1 MDTISH
7 TARFFSKVFAMES
20 SVRNHYQASNLM
32 EKIDAGLTAA
42 GKHPQQIDIRDLAP
56 VDQLHTGG
64 IRGTQALLEKL
75 EIPAHFHVLDAGCG
89 LGGASRLMADTFGCR
104 VTGIDL
110 SPDYIEAARVLT
122 HRTGL
127 SGRVQFET
135 GSILALPETPGPFDV
150 ILCQHIL
157 MNISDKQAAVQQ
169 FVRHLKPGGRVV
181 LHEIVAGSH
190 PDLALPVPWAA
201 SADISF
207 LEPLESMLACFTDN
221 GFTLEQIFDATAL
234 GTRYWQKAGEF
245 ARKNQQNMDWP
256 PPLGPHLVFGDTA
269 DRFPF
274 TMSQNF
280 EAHAIE
286 LIEAVLRF
294 SGPPVTR

>member
-1 MDTISH
+1 VDTISH
-7 TARFFSKVFAMES
+7 TARFFESVAMES
-20 SVRNHYQASNLM
+20 SVRDHYHASNLM

-42 GKHPQQIDIRDLAP
+42 GKNPQQVDIRDLAP

-75 EIPAHFHVLDAGCG
+75 DIRASVHVLDAGCG

-122 HRTGL
+122 RRTGL

-135 GSILALPETPGPFDV
+135 GSILALPDTIGPFDL

-157 MNISDKQAAVQQ
+157 MNISDKPTAVRQ
-169 FVRHLKPGGRVV
+169 FARLLLPGGRVV
-181 LHEIVAGSH
+181 LHEIVTGSQSA
-190 PDLALPVPWAA
+190 LSLPVPWAA
-201 SADISF
+201 SSDISF
-207 LEPLESMLACFTDN
+207 LEPWEALLTGFTDN
-221 GFTLEQIFDATAL
+221 GFTLETFFDATVI
-234 GTRYWQKAGEF
+234 GGRYWHKAREF
-245 ARKNQQNMDWP
+245 ALKNQKNTGSP
-256 PPLGPHLVFGDTA
+256 RPLGPHLVFGDIA
-269 DRFPF
+269 ARFPF

-280 EAHAIE
+280 ESRAIR
-286 LIEAVLRF
+286 LIEAVLRHD
-294 SGPPVTR
+294 